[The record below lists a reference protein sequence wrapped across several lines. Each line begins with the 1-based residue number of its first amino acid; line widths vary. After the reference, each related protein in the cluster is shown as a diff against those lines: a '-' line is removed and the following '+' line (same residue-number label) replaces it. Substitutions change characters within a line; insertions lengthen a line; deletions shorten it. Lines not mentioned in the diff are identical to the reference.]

1 MIDPVIL
8 QQVHKIELQVRRL
21 MQSLGA
27 GDVRSKVKGI
37 GFELNQIREYQHG
50 DDVRFIDWKGSAR
63 SGKMLIKECFEEQS
77 RTIVIIIDGSAT
89 EFYGSQEHL
98 KFSVMAQAAS
108 ALALAGVLHKDKVS
122 LVVAT
127 DQKNIIIPA
136 KTGRKSVYAMIEKL
150 FETEKSKQRPIVKQV
165 FKSLVEKFKKGA
177 LVFILS
183 DFIDQAW
190 EQEIKKVSQLF
201 DMVAIRC
208 LDKNETSSF
217 LFGPLSVTDMNSNIS
232 LEITPS
238 QLHKFQ
244 ENFVQRLDTQKKLLA
259 NYQVAC
265 LDIQSNYDFIDDMI
279 AFLRKRLKRR

>member
-21 MQSLGA
+21 MQSLAA
-27 GDVRSKVKGI
+27 GDVRSKVRGI

-50 DDVRFIDWKGSAR
+50 DDIRFIDWKGSAR

-77 RTIVIIIDGSAT
+77 RTIVVIIDGSAT

-108 ALALAGVLHKDKVS
+108 ALALAGVLHKDRVS

-127 DQKNIIIPA
+127 DQRNFIIPA
-136 KTGRKSVYAMIEKL
+136 KTGRKAVYAMIEKL
-150 FETEKSKQRPIVKQV
+150 FETKQSQQRPVVKNV
-165 FKSLVEKFKKGA
+165 FKSLVEKFKKDA

-183 DFIDQAW
+183 DFIDQSW
-190 EQEIKKVSQLF
+190 EQEIKKVSRLF
-201 DMVAIRC
+201 DIVAIRC

-217 LFGPLSVTDMNSNIS
+217 LFGPLAVADMDGGTSIQ
-232 LEITPS
+232 LTPA
-238 QLHKFQ
+238 QLQDFQ
-244 ENFVQRLDTQKKLLA
+244 EDFARRLDTQKKLFST
-259 NYQVAC
+259 YQVAC
-265 LDIQSNYDFIDDMI
+265 LDIQSNYNFIDDMI
-279 AFLRKRLKRR
+279 VFLKKRLKRR